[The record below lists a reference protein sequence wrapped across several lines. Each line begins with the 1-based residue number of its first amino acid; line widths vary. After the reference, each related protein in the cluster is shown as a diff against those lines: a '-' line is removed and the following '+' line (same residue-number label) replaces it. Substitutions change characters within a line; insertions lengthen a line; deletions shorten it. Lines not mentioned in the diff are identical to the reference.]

1 MAFFVICG
9 IGLFFWMCV
18 WFFRQ
23 VGKET
28 KINNANPE
36 QTFDELFDG
45 TPHVSYRVHMASIP
59 YDKVVIGAAE
69 RGYEL
74 ASDSGADRY
83 GTQTLVFKKTD
94 SGLQPDADV

>member
-1 MAFFVICG
+1 MVLIVLGG
-9 IGLFFWMCV
+9 IVLFFWMCV
-18 WFFRQ
+18 WFFRE

-36 QTFDELFDG
+36 QTFNELFDG

-83 GTQTLVFKKTD
+83 GTQTLVFKKTSPD
-94 SGLQPDADV
+94 FQPDAGV